1 MIRALSLCGLL
12 LLLVNPTTSHA
23 QEKKNW
29 GGTLRQAWIW
39 MEAGALDKADST
51 FKEVVADQQGRFLA
65 EAYFGLA
72 AVWWQ
77 KRNAMASYQRLLD
90 AKQMRGNLGW
100 DGGKDDTWDTR
111 IDQRMRYIERNFSVV
126 KLRATSKAAV
136 PPLSDPPPA
145 DPLLKEFTGRMEGNV
160 REGLS
165 EGSLVQWMMLPNGT
179 YWVGDELKTLDGGE
193 MDPSR
198 AIEWALDKGLRAKA
212 AYRDRRDAV
221 AAGRSPAKEYRAQAS
236 PKTAAPV
243 DSAAAVDASGPSTSD
258 ATKQVVDVVHRSI
271 GFGIQGGFAPTR
283 SLDGLDPNVAADWT
297 LGVHLEG
304 RLALPP
310 PILALSIQGGWKVL
324 PVNGCRAAPTRA
336 HLIALG
342 AGPSMQLPLAESTF
356 LGVDLAVRG
365 GLAFGGRSDAARL
378 SCVEKVADLEDSGAV
393 VRGALAS
400 EGDVTGSFSMADIG
414 WRGRAGAI
422 GAEVALGPIL
432 DWGGPMAI
440 SVQLHLGYDHLI
452 PILPGETAE
461 TLYIRDPRTGDMA
474 TISRGQAQ
482 SAASMGRMQAGARV
496 RVLF

>member
-1 MIRALSLCGLL
+1 MTRPLSLWGLL
-12 LLLVNPTTSHA
+12 LLLAIPATSHA
-23 QEKKNW
+23 QEKKDWSN
-29 GGTLRQAWIW
+29 TLGQAWTW
-39 MEAGALDKADST
+39 MEAGALDKADGA
-51 FKEVVADQQGRFLA
+51 FKEVVADQHGRLLA
-65 EAYFGLA
+65 EGYFGLA

-77 KRNAMASYQRLLD
+77 KRNAMASYQRLLE
-90 AKQMRGNLGW
+90 AKQLRGTLGW
-100 DGGKDDTWDTR
+100 DGGKGDTWDVR

-126 KLRATSKAAV
+126 KLRAPSKAAV
-136 PPLSDPPPA
+136 PPLSDPEPA
-145 DPLLKEFTGRMEGNV
+145 DPLLKEFTGRVEGNV
-160 REGLS
+160 GEGLS
-165 EGSLVQWMMLPNGT
+165 EGSLVQWLMLPNGT

-193 MDPSR
+193 MNPSR
-198 AIEWALDKGLRAKA
+198 AIEWVLDKGSKAKA
-212 AYRDRRDAV
+212 AYKDRRDAI
-221 AAGRSPAKEYRAQAS
+221 AAGRSPAKESLAQA
-236 PKTAAPV
+236 PPVTADPA
-243 DSAAAVDASGPSTSD
+243 DSADVSAPSSSG
-258 ATKQVVDVVHRSI
+258 ATKQVVEVVHRSI

-283 SLDGLDPNVAADWT
+283 SLDGLDSDVAADWT

-304 RLALPP
+304 RLPLPP

-336 HLIALG
+336 HLLALG
-342 AGPSMQLPLAESTF
+342 AGPSIQLPLAESTS
-356 LGVDLAVRG
+356 LGVDVAVRG

-378 SCVEKVADLEDSGAV
+378 SCLKKVAALEDSGAV

-400 EGDVTGSFSMADIG
+400 EGGVTGSFSMADIG

-422 GAEVALGPIL
+422 GAEVAVGPIL

-452 PILPGETAE
+452 PILPGETAD

-474 TISRGQAQ
+474 VVSKGQAQ